1 MPFSY
6 TVTFVILTVDNI
18 HKYLMTNIDFSDIY
32 DCYPQTQKSVRC
44 YKHFKDEQTF

>member
-18 HKYLMTNIDFSDIY
+18 PKYLMKNNKFSDIY
-32 DCYPQTQKSVRC
+32 ERYPQTQKPVRY
-44 YKHFKDEQTF
+44 YKHLKDEQTF